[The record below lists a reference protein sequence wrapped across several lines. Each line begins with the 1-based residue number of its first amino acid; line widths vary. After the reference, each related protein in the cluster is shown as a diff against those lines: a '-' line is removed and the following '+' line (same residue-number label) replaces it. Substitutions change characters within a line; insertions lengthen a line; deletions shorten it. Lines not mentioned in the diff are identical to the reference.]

1 MGARGGRVS
10 KAFWRRYVGVFP
22 EQGVPLA
29 EKEMALLFVSHH
41 LHFVAVLVGI
51 A

>member
-1 MGARGGRVS
+1 M
-10 KAFWRRYVGVFP
+10 GVFP
-22 EQGVPLA
+22 EQGVPPS

-41 LHFVAVLVGI
+41 LYFVAVLVVI